1 MDIPKLII
9 SIAIPLI
16 VGGISGF
23 FSKNAKVVFDK
34 LVKPSF
40 APPSWLFA
48 PVWTILYFLMGVSL
62 YRVLK
67 FGQDTKSALMF
78 FGIQLFLNFIW
89 SPIFFIYEKRLLA
102 LFVIILLLI
111 FAILTAVSFY
121 KIDHLAGLLF
131 IPYILWLSFATL
143 LNYSLYYLNR

>member
-1 MDIPKLII
+1 MDIPKLVV

-23 FSKNAKVVFDK
+23 FSRNAKEIFDK

-40 APPSWLFA
+40 APPPWLFG
-48 PVWTILYFLMGVSL
+48 PIWTILYFLMGVSL

-67 FGQDTKSALMF
+67 VGQNVRLALIF
-78 FGIQLFLNFIW
+78 FSIQLFLNFIW
-89 SPIFFIYEKRLLA
+89 SPIFFVYEKRLLA
-102 LFVIILLLI
+102 LFVILLLLV
-111 FAILTAVSFY
+111 FAIITTIEFY
-121 KIDHLAGLLF
+121 KIDRWAGLLF
-131 IPYILWLSFATL
+131 IPYLLWLSFATI